1 MNSRCWTEY
10 LQRCVASQSFQIRLE
25 SNSVYMY
32 NLYQQIEFYNNN
44 IIDDFNGEDE
54 VIKMYIADVLERK
67 EYKTSFGLMKGN
79 PKKKYMGRIVQKSI
93 ESFSVE
99 AEGVIEF
106 YNYRNAR
113 CKIDDDTVVK
123 IISLNN
129 RKFAFDGDTVPIRYN
144 PETLRGHVLI
154 NDKTYINTNK
164 RHFGREFLCT
174 VDVTNP
180 KKFLPTDLRHPKFSN
195 LSPVTDTYGNG
206 VICFDPVSIKKGCP
220 KVSQFIPFEVA
231 KNMLFV
237 ISYLAWKPR
246 FNYPLGIVIKAF
258 PPCTSLTAETLLR
271 VHYTVPCPANEYW
284 DPQPFDY
291 SNCKVF
297 NNVFTIDPKS
307 AVYLDDALSCEQC
320 PDQPGRYTIGIHIT
334 DVSCLV
340 PIDTQLDKNA
350 KEILCSYY
358 LESSGRL
365 TQRMLPDSTSKAASL
380 LPNKQVKGFSLVTAV
395 DVIDNEVVDIVT
407 APVIRHSLIIS
418 KRKMSYKE
426 AESILIGRNDSDNER
441 DALVILWK
449 FAKYLRKLRL
459 GSFYFSHD
467 LSSVLSETLVE
478 ELMIFMNTQVAQFL
492 VDKNVPVILRAQEP
506 PDQIKLKAF
515 VDKHKSDLLC
525 FPNTQK
531 LVYQFYTPKC
541 EAEFSFEL
549 SFNILDIVLS
559 SEDLVTVLNYFVNQ
573 FNHPKYL
580 ALHNELIS
588 LKQKSYYYLHQSN
601 ASECRHHDDL
611 CLEMY
616 TQFTSPI
623 RRYVDIIIQRL
634 LTAVLDNESSPYT
647 QKKLDELVNH
657 LNEQSC
663 TQKWRKF
670 KTHVDEIHLAYQVK
684 EGSQEYL
691 GTIVYS
697 SDRSGEINISFN
709 DPVLYSIKMTW
720 SIHIQNLKVHNMFHE
735 VEKVETNS
743 VVEEDTD
750 SYQEDYEDDYY
761 YYDDDD
767 DDVTQEDKMNY
778 SDSDTKESST
788 DDGVEENHEGNVS
801 LKCEWKVRSCSMK
814 GNVISCTDQ
823 INTDGLLKVK
833 ILMSTDDTRNT
844 NTLWKKTSF
853 ERNIRQKTKFIP
865 FQQWDDLFYRTCDV
879 NNHSELINTFGA
891 IRDFIKQDNKTSD
904 DTPSTAFSPLCITYI
919 KLSLQP
925 KEVIKV
931 WLTSTIERNLIS
943 PTIQLIELDPMVRIC
958 VQHNNDPAK
967 TFAGRLTK
975 SVANKDKYEDEEEY
989 HQLWQPLLVAEAA
1002 TDTTDDNDIMILHDV
1017 KIEWPQLDF
1026 KYDSTGTK
1034 YYCVPDNEKKN
1045 IVINFEKEF
1054 IETSLPFFY
1063 VSIGCLLCIRYKETD
1078 EGNTIQYIML
1088 LFTL

>member
-10 LQRCVASQSFQIRLE
+10 IQRCIASQSFQIHLE

-32 NLYQQIEFYNNN
+32 NLYQQVECYHNN
-44 IIDDFNGEDE
+44 IIDDFNGKDE
-54 VIKMYIADVLERK
+54 VVERYIADVLERK
-67 EYKTSFGLMKGN
+67 EYKISFGLMKGN

-106 YNYRNAR
+106 YNYCNAR

-129 RKFAFDGDTVPIRYN
+129 RKFAFDGDKLPIKYN

-164 RHFGREFLCT
+164 RHFGKKFLCM
-174 VDVTNP
+174 VDTTNP
-180 KKFLPTDLRHPKFSN
+180 KKFLPTDWRHPKFSN

-206 VICFDPVSIKKGCP
+206 VVCFDPASIEGGCP

-231 KNMLFV
+231 KDMLFV

-271 VHYTVPCPANEYW
+271 VHYTVPPPVNEYW

-291 SNCKVF
+291 SNINYEVF
-297 NNVFTIDPKS
+297 DNVFTIDRES

-320 PDQPGRYTIGIHIT
+320 PDQPGRYKIGIHIT

-340 PIDTQLDKNA
+340 PIDTLLDEHA
-350 KEILCSYY
+350 KEIYCSCYSE
-358 LESSGRL
+358 LSGKCTL
-365 TQRMLPDSTSKAASL
+365 RMLPDSTSKAASL
-380 LPNKQVKGFSLVTAV
+380 LPNKQVKGFSLVTTV
-395 DVIDNEVVDIVT
+395 DVKDNEVVDIVT

-426 AESILIGRNDSDNER
+426 AESILIGRNDSDDDER

-459 GSFYFSHD
+459 GSFYFSDD
-467 LSSVLSETLVE
+467 LNTNHSVLSETLVE
-478 ELMIFMNTQVAQFL
+478 ELMIFMNTKVAQFL
-492 VDKNVPVILRAQEP
+492 VEKNVPVILRAQES

-531 LVYQFYTPKC
+531 LVYQFYPEHDEDTS
-541 EAEFSFEL
+541 EFSFEL

-559 SEDLVTVLNYFVNQ
+559 SEDFISVVNYIVNQ
-573 FNHPKYL
+573 INHPKYL
-580 ALHNELIS
+580 AVHNELIS
-588 LKQKSYYYLHQSN
+588 LKQKGYYYLHQGN
-601 ASECRHHDDL
+601 ASECKHHDDL

-623 RRYVDIIIQRL
+623 RRYIDIIIQRL
-634 LTAVLDNESSPYT
+634 LTAVLNSLQIMPYNER
-647 QKKLDELVNH
+647 QLNELVDL
-657 LNEQSC
+657 LNE
-663 TQKWRKF
+663 QKWRKF
-670 KTHVDEIHLAYQVK
+670 KMHLDEIYLAYQVK

-691 GTIVYS
+691 CTIVYR
-697 SDRSGEINISFN
+697 SDRSGEINISFI
-709 DPVLYSIKMTW
+709 DPILHSIKKIW
-720 SIHIQNLKVHNMFHE
+720 PIHIQCLKIHKVDFDTQDDSCEDGSPYAGKWKIRMCSLKGNLTPLASR
-735 VEKVETNS
+735 TNRINTYCKLEANILVS
-743 VVEEDTD
+743 NDGSRDINTVWKKQPHKND
-750 SYQEDYEDDYY
+750 EDD
-761 YYDDDD
+761 
-767 DDVTQEDKMNY
+767 VHKPVL
-778 SDSDTKESST
+778 S
-788 DDGVEENHEGNVS
+788 
-801 LKCEWKVRSCSMK
+801 
-814 GNVISCTDQ
+814 
-823 INTDGLLKVK
+823 
-833 ILMSTDDTRNT
+833 
-844 NTLWKKTSF
+844 
-853 ERNIRQKTKFIP
+853 
-865 FQQWDDLFYRTCDV
+865 QQWDDLLSRLFDV
-879 NNHSELINTFGA
+879 SEKNNCSELEDNFKA
-891 IRDFIKQDNKTSD
+891 IKSSIEQCMHNETLDEFSS
-904 DTPSTAFSPLCITYI
+904 STCSITFSPLCVAYI
-919 KLSLQP
+919 ELSLQP
-925 KEVIKV
+925 KEIIKV

-1034 YYCVPDNEKKN
+1034 YYYVPHNEKKN
-1045 IVINFEKEF
+1045 IVINFPKEF

-1063 VSIGCLLCIRYKETD
+1063 VSIGCLLCIRYKETN
-1078 EGNTIQYIML
+1078 EGNIYYISCYCL
-1088 LFTL
+1088 NYSRNFL